1 MFFKFIN
8 KYQKEILRCAPPSS
22 HLCDFLYDTLMPNYF
37 VQVNENLKEFSEAS
51 TDCKSL
57 FGIAADLIS
66 VGNIMLHEKT

>member
-1 MFFKFIN
+1 
-8 KYQKEILRCAPPSS
+8 
-22 HLCDFLYDTLMPNYF
+22 MPNYF

-66 VGNIMLHEKT
+66 VGNIMLHEKNIVGRG